1 MIRSLLAVTM
11 LAAATPTFAATV
23 LKIATLAPEGTSWMK
38 EMRTAGADVKTATA
52 GRVEL
57 KFYPGGVM
65 GNEATVLRKMKLGQ
79 LQGGAFAATELAGV
93 YPDIQVYGLPF
104 LFRSKEEADA
114 VRQTIDPLVRS
125 GMEQAGFVVS
135 GITGGGFSYL
145 FSTQEIATVDD
156 LRKTKVWTPSNDDVA
171 RIAFERA
178 GLTPVPLSTQDVYTS
193 LQTGLVETAGNTPVG
208 AIAFQWHTKLK
219 YMFEL
224 KLNYVSGVLVFDKRS
239 LDKLDAADQK
249 AVNDAV
255 GAAFNRMNENNFG
268 EDEKALA
275 ALVKQGVKVTRPDAA
290 EIARWQDIGDAAVAE
305 LREKQVISA
314 AMLDATLKSL
324 SDWRAAH
331 P

>member
-1 MIRSLLAVTM
+1 MHRLLLTLFCLVFTT
-11 LAAATPTFAATV
+11 AASAATV

-38 EMRTAGADVKTATA
+38 EMRAAGAEVKQKTE

-79 LQGGAFAATELAGV
+79 LQGGAFASSELAGV
-93 YPDIQVYGLPF
+93 YPDVQVYGLPF
-104 LFRSKEEADA
+104 LFNSKAEADA
-114 VRQTIDPLVRS
+114 VRTTLDPIIRS
-125 GMEQAGFVVS
+125 GMLNAGYVVS
-135 GITGGGFSYL
+135 GITGAGFSYL
-145 FSTQEIATVDD
+145 FSTRSIASVDD

-178 GLTPVPLSTQDVYTS
+178 GVAPVPLGTQDVYTS

-219 YMFEL
+219 FMFDL
-224 KLNYVSGVLVFDKRS
+224 KLNYVSGFLVFSKPAFQ
-239 LDKLDAADQK
+239 KLDAADQAIVDA
-249 AVNDAV
+249 AVAS
-255 GAAFNRMNENNFG
+255 AFNRMNQNNFA

-275 ALVKQGVKVTRPDAA
+275 ALIKQGVQVITPNA
-290 EIARWQDIGDAAVAE
+290 EESAKWTAIGAAAVDE
-305 LREKQVISA
+305 LRKQNTISA
-314 AMLDATLKSL
+314 PVLDATLDALQKY
-324 SDWRAAH
+324 RASQ